1 LTYRG
6 RSSLLRVGQAKK
18 SAEVIVVSGNEPM
31 ERLEDSQLNE
41 GLNIVWFQ
49 MIQGSFSVRES
60 SLVINGI
67 EKIYCSEKR
76 R

>member
-1 LTYRG
+1 
-6 RSSLLRVGQAKK
+6 
-18 SAEVIVVSGNEPM
+18 M

-49 MIQGSFSVRES
+49 MIQGSFSVRER